1 MNIHNIKRKHLLQVV
16 DYCNNTFKKP
26 THPRLR
32 LTRTRLKEE
41 PLCKGEYDED
51 TNTLIIYK
59 PAHRS
64 VIDLIDTVIHEYTHS
79 TQCMIK
85 YTKMVSKYSY
95 NKHPYEREAVKMGKR
110 YAKKCKQHIM
120 KLNKNKL

>member
-1 MNIHNIKRKHLLQVV
+1 MNIHNIKRKTLLQVV
-16 DYCNNTFKKP
+16 DYCNNIFKKP

-32 LTRTRLKEE
+32 LARTRSKEE

-95 NKHPYEREAVKMGKR
+95 NKHPYEREAVKMGKLHS
-110 YAKKCKQHIM
+110 KKCKQYITG
-120 KLNKNKL
+120 LNKK